1 MFSHNLQ
8 KLRSEKNISQEQ
20 LADKIGVSRQSI
32 SAWESGKSSPELDKL
47 IALSELFEISLD
59 ELTGEI
65 STTKIKFNKK
75 DHEKSYKKVAIIRS
89 LGMFILFTGIGIS
102 AFLSKYDSS
111 LIPSP
116 DVKAGIALMLT
127 FAISIPLLIL
137 AKNFCD
143 ATDEELIDSDVKIEE
158 VFSKKEIQNT
168 KSIKNFGSMTLVSM
182 IFIAVASHQIIN
194 NFIKNNESLASL
206 VFMILLGIGISVSTY
221 SNTIFQKINIFSE
234 IANKNNEEDSK
245 IGFFAAIIM
254 LSTTAIYLAY
264 SFLTNNWDSA
274 KLFYPIGGIAI
285 AIYAIYVKKK

>member
-1 MFSHNLQ
+1 MFSQNLQ
-8 KLRSEKNISQEQ
+8 KLRAEKNISQEQ
-20 LADKIGVSRQSI
+20 LADKIGVSRQSV
-32 SAWESGKSSPELDKL
+32 SAWESGKSSPELEKL

-65 STTKIKFNKK
+65 PTKKIKFKKK
-75 DHEKSYKKVAIIRS
+75 DYEKSYQKVAIIRS
-89 LGMFILFTGIGIS
+89 LGIFTLFTGIGIS

-116 DVKAGIALMLT
+116 DIKAGIALMLT
-127 FAISIPLLIL
+127 FAVSIPLLIL

-143 ATDEELIDSDVKIEE
+143 ATDEELIDSGVKIEE

-168 KSIKNFGSMTLVSM
+168 NSIKNFGSMILVSM
-182 IFIAVASHQIIN
+182 IFIAIAAYQIIN

-234 IANKNNEEDSK
+234 IANKDNEEDSK

-254 LSTTAIYLAY
+254 LSITAIYLAY

-274 KLFYPIGGIAI
+274 KLFYPMGGIVI

>member
-1 MFSHNLQ
+1 MFSQNLQ
-8 KLRSEKNISQEQ
+8 KIRAEKNISQEQ

-32 SAWESGKSSPELDKL
+32 SAWESGKSSPELEKL

-59 ELTGEI
+59 ELTGKI
-65 STTKIKFNKK
+65 STRKVNFNKK
-75 DHEKSYKKVAIIRS
+75 EYEKSYKKVAIIRS
-89 LGMFILFTGIGIS
+89 LGILILLTGIGIS

-127 FAISIPLLIL
+127 FAVSIPLLIL

-143 ATDEELIDSDVKIEE
+143 ATNEELIDSGVKIDE

-168 KSIKNFGSMTLVSM
+168 KSIKDFGSMTLVSM
-182 IFIAVASHQIIN
+182 TFIAIASHQIIN
-194 NFIKNNESLASL
+194 NFIKNNENLASL
-206 VFMILLGIGISVSTY
+206 AFMILLGIGISASTY

-234 IANKNNEEDSK
+234 IANKNDKEDSK

-254 LSTTAIYLAY
+254 LSITAVYLTY

-274 KLFYPIGGIAI
+274 KIFYPIGGIAI